1 MLIGD
6 RLRCLREEKKLSQGD
21 LQKRTGL
28 TRGYISRVEN
38 GHIVPAIENLEKM
51 TRAMDV
57 PLYQLFYDGGEEP
70 PKAPLLSQNAKATP
84 TLHGGIQARM
94 PVFLTG
100 SAGFWVE
107 WMRRTPSSSSWRLNR
122 WRPNGRKP
130 SRVVSLT

>member
-70 PKAPLLSQNAKATP
+70 PKPPCSRKTQR
-84 TLHGGIQARM
+84 Q
-94 PVFLTG
+94 
-100 SAGFWVE
+100 
-107 WMRRTPSSSSWRLNR
+107 RRHCMGAFRQGCPFS
-122 WRPNGRKP
+122 
-130 SRVVSLT
+130 